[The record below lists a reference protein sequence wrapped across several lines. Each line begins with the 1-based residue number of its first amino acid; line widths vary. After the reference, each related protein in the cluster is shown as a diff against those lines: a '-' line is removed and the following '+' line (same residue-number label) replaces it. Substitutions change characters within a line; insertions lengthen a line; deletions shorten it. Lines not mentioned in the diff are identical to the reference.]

1 VLLILLA
8 LVLFIL
14 EIKVVSY
21 GMLSVAAVAALTL
34 GSLMLI
40 DSPEPFMQISR
51 AVIFATVV
59 STTGFILFCLWFVN
73 RAQHRRIISG
83 REGMVGEHGQ
93 AVTAVHASGKVFV
106 HGEYWEAYAD
116 EPIAAGADIEV
127 VEVGVQM
134 RLQVRAL
141 APPAAGTSGP
151 KE

>member
-1 VLLILLA
+1 
-8 LVLFIL
+8 
-14 EIKVVSY
+14 
-21 GMLSVAAVAALTL
+21 MLSVAAVAALTL

-59 STTGFILFCLWFVN
+59 STTAFILFCLWFVS
-73 RAQHRRIISG
+73 RAQRRRVVSG

-106 HGEYWEAYAD
+106 HGEYWEACAD

-127 VEVGVQM
+127 VEVGEQM

-141 APPAAGTSGP
+141 APPAAGAAGP